1 MTMVVAHTRAEL
13 DTARDALGGR
23 VAVVMTM
30 GALHDG
36 HLRLIDTARD
46 VADAVLVTIF
56 VNPLQFAQS
65 EDLGRYPRD
74 LDRDLALCESRGVAV
89 VFAPSVE
96 EMYPPGHSIPRIAAG
111 ELGGVLE
118 GEVRPTHFEGVL
130 TVVAELMRV
139 TRPDVAVFGE
149 KDAQQLELIRR
160 MVVSEGLPVEVLGVA
175 TVREPDGLAL
185 SSRNAY
191 LDVDQRGQALAL
203 SRALNAGRSAASDGP
218 AAVVAR
224 TREVLAATPT
234 LVVDY
239 VALVDATTWQQP
251 NDGIRLG
258 RLLVAGRVGST
269 RLIDNVTVEFG
280 AGA

>member
-1 MTMVVAHTRAEL
+1 MTMVVARTRAEL
-13 DTARDALGGR
+13 NTARDDLAGR

-36 HLRLIDTARD
+36 HLRLVDVARCA
-46 VADAVLVTIF
+46 ADAVLATIF
-56 VNPLQFAQS
+56 VNPLQFGPG

-89 VFAPSVE
+89 VFAPNAE
-96 EMYPPGHSIPRIAAG
+96 EMYPPGHSVPRIAAG
-111 ELGGVLE
+111 ELGRQLE
-118 GEVRPTHFEGVL
+118 GEIRPTHFEGVL

-139 TRPDVAVFGE
+139 TRPDVALFGE

-160 MVVSEGLPVEVLGVA
+160 MVVSEGLPVEVLGVP

-191 LDVDQRGQALAL
+191 LDDDQRGQALAL
-203 SRALNAGRSAASDGP
+203 SRALDAGRAVARDGA

-224 TREVLAATPT
+224 TRDVLAATPQ
-234 LVVDY
+234 LAVDY
-239 VALVDATTWQQP
+239 VALVDDATWQEP
-251 NDGIRLG
+251 TSDTRVG
-258 RLLVAGRVGST
+258 RLLVAGRFGST
-269 RLIDNVTVEFG
+269 RLIDNVTVDFED
-280 AGA
+280 

>member
-1 MTMVVAHTRAEL
+1 MTMVVARTRAEL
-13 DTARDALGGR
+13 DTARAALAGR

-36 HLRLIDTARD
+36 HLRLVDAARD
-46 VADAVLVTIF
+46 AADAVLVTIF
-56 VNPLQFAQS
+56 VNPLQFGPG

-96 EMYPPGHSIPRIAAG
+96 EMYPPGHAVPRIAPG
-111 ELGGVLE
+111 ELGGELE
-118 GEVRPTHFEGVL
+118 GVIRPGHFEGVL
-130 TVVAELMRV
+130 TVVAELLRV

-160 MVVSEGLPVEVLGVA
+160 MVASEGLPVEVLGIP

-191 LDVDQRGQALAL
+191 LDADQRSHALAL
-203 SRALNAGRSAASDGP
+203 SRALNEGRAAAADGP
-218 AAVVAR
+218 ASVVAR
-224 TREVLAATPT
+224 TREVLAASPD
-234 LVVDY
+234 VAVDY
-239 VALVDATTWQQP
+239 VALVDAATWQP
-251 NDGIRLG
+251 PTADTRAG
-258 RLLVAGRVGST
+258 RLLVAGRVGAT
-269 RLIDNVTVEFG
+269 RLIDNVTVDFEG
-280 AGA
+280 AT